1 MLLLFIF
8 APFLAFVRSVTRL
21 NKSSARWVFVLFF
34 ALFGYCHT
42 FTDIRADSYRKQ
54 LSFNAYTPESINKIA
69 GKFSRG
75 EQKDIYESLLFS
87 SVKQLSNNPRVMMM
101 MVGLVG
107 GWLYMLVVR
116 RFLEDCARPLSTPI
130 LILIAMLVIE
140 SNIAVM
146 GGIRNFT
153 AFPLFLYSL
162 IRLVIDKRWWWIIG
176 LIITPLIHFGWVVAS
191 IVAIIAWLVP
201 LRKRVLHYVAIVV
214 CAASLFLDTS
224 SYGSALSIV
233 TSRLD
238 NESITTRLESYS
250 DEDVDQEFN
259 RSLTTR
265 LVRLNNKIG
274 TCFVILLLVYL
285 RSRRRRLISDS
296 YVERIYRLLLWFTI
310 LGYAFMA
317 FSVVGQRYVYVAIA
331 LIYILLANIWQRSR
345 DRGIGRF
352 IYALPLL
359 FCIHILWTLYN
370 CYCNTGWEI
379 FALPLPVIVQ

>member
-1 MLLLFIF
+1 MLLFIF
-8 APFLAFVRSVTRL
+8 APFLAFIHSVTRL
-21 NKSSARWVFVLFF
+21 DRGSARWVFVLFF

-42 FTDIRADSYRKQ
+42 FTDTRADSYRKQ
-54 LSFNAYTPESINKIA
+54 LSFSTYSPESIGEIVDR
-69 GKFSRG
+69 FTRG

-87 SVKQLSNNPRVMMM
+87 LVKRHTDNPRVMMLI
-101 MVGLVG
+101 VGLVG

-116 RFLEDCARPLSTPI
+116 RFLEDCTRPLSTPI
-130 LILIAMLVIE
+130 LIVIAMLVIE

-162 IRLVIDKRWWWIIG
+162 LRLVIDNQRWWIIG
-176 LIITPLIHFGWVVAS
+176 LIITPLIHFGWIVAS
-191 IVAIIAWLVP
+191 VMAIVAWLVP
-201 LRKRVLHYVAIVV
+201 LRQGALHYAAIAMCVV
-214 CAASLFLDTS
+214 SLFLDTS
-224 SYGSALSIV
+224 SYGKALAVV
-233 TSRLD
+233 TSTLD
-238 NESITTRLESYS
+238 NESITSRLESYG
-250 DEDVDQEFN
+250 DEGVDQEFN

-285 RSRRRRLISDS
+285 RSKRKRLIGDA
-296 YVERIYRLLLWFTI
+296 YTERIYRITLWFTI

-317 FSVVGQRYVYVAIA
+317 FSVVGQRYVYVAIV
-331 LIYILLANIWQRSR
+331 LMYMLVANIWQQSR
-345 DRGIGRF
+345 DRGIERF

-379 FALPLPVIVQ
+379 FALPLPVVAV

>member
-1 MLLLFIF
+1 M
-8 APFLAFVRSVTRL
+8 
-21 NKSSARWVFVLFF
+21 
-34 ALFGYCHT
+34 
-42 FTDIRADSYRKQ
+42 
-54 LSFNAYTPESINKIA
+54 
-69 GKFSRG
+69 
-75 EQKDIYESLLFS
+75 
-87 SVKQLSNNPRVMMM
+87 
-101 MVGLVG
+101 
-107 GWLYMLVVR
+107 
-116 RFLEDCARPLSTPI
+116 
-130 LILIAMLVIE
+130 
-140 SNIAVM
+140 M